1 MNTRETHPS
10 DLTDVKRPSPSRM
23 SPSWPSSSRPSPSRP
38 GTGRRILSAVALT
51 ATVPYLGLKTVWL
64 CGGRLGIPE
73 GSVLREPGP
82 FFIAANSVTL
92 AMDACV
98 ILLVLVLTRPW
109 GIRVPG
115 PLLTVPV
122 FVATGLLTP
131 ILLGFPGQMLLRA
144 AGFGTVE
151 MGQAAREPFLDPWVF
166 HVVYSGFTIQGLAL
180 AALFVPYA
188 RQRWGRAWRGVTGE
202 RLPSPT
208 GVVAAA
214 AAAVGL
220 AVAGVLLYRASGGT
234 AGLSAER
241 AAEYSADTAVV
252 SAVHALCALAAGAG
266 AVLLAR
272 GGTLRARWP
281 LGLAWIGGAATLNWG
296 AWLAIAGLGP
306 QLDGG
311 EGPPVTALLI
321 YAGQMITG
329 LLTGTVLIRF
339 LGARRTG

>member
-10 DLTDVKRPSPSRM
+10 DPTEVKL
-23 SPSWPSSSRPSPSRP
+23 PSPSRP
-38 GTGRRILSAVALT
+38 WAGRLVLRAVALA
-51 ATVPYLGLKTVWL
+51 ATVPYLGLKTLWL
-64 CGGRLGIPE
+64 CGSHLGIPE

-82 FFIAANSVTL
+82 FFMAANSVTL

-109 GIRVPG
+109 GIRVSG

-131 ILLGFPGQMLLRA
+131 ILLGFPGQLLVRA
-144 AGFGTVE
+144 LGFGTE
-151 MGQAAREPFLDPWVF
+151 PMGQAAREPFLDPWVF
-166 HVVYSGFTIQGLAL
+166 HVVYTGFSIQGLAL

-188 RQRWGRAWRGVTGE
+188 RERWGRAWRGVTGE
-202 RLPSPT
+202 RLPSST

-220 AVAGVLLYRASGGT
+220 AVAGVSLYWAFGGA
-234 AGLSAER
+234 AGLGAEG
-241 AAEYSADTAVV
+241 AAAYSADTAVV
-252 SAVHALCALAAGAG
+252 SAVHAVCAVAAGAG
-266 AVLLAR
+266 ALLLAR

-281 LGLAWIGGAATLNWG
+281 LGLTWVGAAATLSWG
-296 AWLAIAGLGP
+296 AWMTLAALGP

-311 EGPPVTALLI
+311 EGPPVATVLI
-321 YAGQMITG
+321 YAGQMTTG
-329 LLTGTVLIRF
+329 LLAGTVLIRF
-339 LGARRTG
+339 LATRRPG